1 MNSII
6 EEVQEVDWHLVLP
19 IMIPFML
26 VNTVLLLIAFIDMYI
41 HREYRENKII
51 WILVILCLNIL
62 GPVLYLAI
70 GRKRG

>member
-6 EEVQEVDWHLVLP
+6 EEVREVDWHLVLP

-41 HREYRENKII
+41 YREHRANKVI
-51 WILVILCLNIL
+51 WILIILFINIL